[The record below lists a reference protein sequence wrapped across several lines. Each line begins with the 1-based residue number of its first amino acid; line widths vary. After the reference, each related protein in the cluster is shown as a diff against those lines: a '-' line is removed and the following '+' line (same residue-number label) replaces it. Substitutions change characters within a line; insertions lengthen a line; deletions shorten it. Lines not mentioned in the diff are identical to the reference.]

1 MSDSE
6 QLFMDEEICEP
17 NRNLKCPL
25 PMKTDF
31 ASHLTT
37 RHSMKMGKTTT
48 KQLSTKTMSNGDG
61 KAGKNQNKTILVYTG
76 TGMYWVVRV
85 VEHCKTMSL
94 NEL

>member
-48 KQLSTKTMSNGDG
+48 KQLSTKTMSNGDA
-61 KAGKNQNKTILVYTG
+61 KAGKNQNRQ
-76 TGMYWVVRV
+76 YWYWIVRA
-85 VEHCKTMSL
+85 C
-94 NEL
+94 